1 MTLDRI
7 DFLRRT
13 LRVDRQLVGSHQGRP
28 VFGPPM
34 TAANVRTIPLP
45 QVVVE
50 ALAEH
55 IRVRCTGQEGLLFV
69 GTNGVALRR
78 AWWAR
83 DVWQPAVRPVEAA
96 PAGTGMHSVLYQPS
110 M

>member
-13 LRVDRQLVGSHQGRP
+13 LRMDRQLVGSHQGRP
-28 VFGPPM
+28 VFGPPKM
-34 TAANVRTIPLP
+34 AASVRTIPLA

-55 IRVRCTGQEGLLFV
+55 IRVGGTGQEGLLFV

-78 AWWAR
+78 AWCSR
-83 DVWQPAVRPVEAA
+83 DVWQPAVRTVEAA
-96 PAGTGMHSVLYQPS
+96 PTGTGKHSVLYQPS